1 MTDANKDLE
10 EELYRRAS
18 HRTVALDWNAYPS
31 YTLTDL
37 KKMVLTATD
46 PTTRAK
52 IEKEIAEREAGTS
65 VQKQTPVVA
74 WR

>member
-10 EELYRRAS
+10 EELHRRAS
-18 HRTVALDWNAYPS
+18 RRSLALDWNAYPS
-31 YTLTDL
+31 YTLDQL
-37 KKMVLTATD
+37 KKMVLTADD

-65 VQKQTPVVA
+65 VQKVTPVVG